1 MMTTKKRVV
10 VIAAIF
16 VILVALLLTL
26 KCGRGNMK
34 KSAAPD
40 AAATG
45 VTEDTATK
53 QGEKKAAPAAAGT
66 VKTKGYELNIKETEK
81 GKVFEV
87 IKDGKTIIT
96 KEAGEKEGFK
106 LNTAGENKALPQAF
120 SDVTGDNKPDLV
132 LQSYSEKDSCSNVY
146 SVFSAEDDFKL
157 MAEIKGLSEGISFK
171 DLNGDGVP
179 ELIGNDCKLLNWW
192 ASFGGDTAPKVI
204 LSYKDGVY
212 LLNPALMK
220 KSPPLEEEMREYA
233 EKNKNEFISY
243 VWEYMLGLIYGG
255 NGDKAW
261 EFYDMV
267 EWNEEWEES
276 MTEAGRSTDR
286 TDKGDFLEAFKEHL
300 STSPYWEEIKKMNNW
315 EMEGQ
320 ML

>member
-1 MMTTKKRVV
+1 MMTTKQRFF

-16 VILVALLLTL
+16 VILIALLLTL
-26 KCGRGNMK
+26 RCGRGNAGK
-34 KSAAPD
+34 KAAPE
-40 AAATG
+40 AVSSATA
-45 VTEDTATK
+45 VETAEK
-53 QGEKKAAPAAAGT
+53 QEEKKAAPAASGT
-66 VKTKGYELNIKETEK
+66 TKIKGYEFKIKDTQD

-87 IKDGKTIIT
+87 VKDGKPVIT
-96 KEAGEKEGFK
+96 KQAGEKEGFK

-120 SDVTGDNKPDLV
+120 TDVTGDKKPDFV

-146 SVFSAEDDFKL
+146 SVFSVEDDFQL

-179 ELIGNDCKLLNWW
+179 ELLGSDCTFLNWW
-192 ASFGGDTAPKVI
+192 ANFGNETAPKII
-204 LSYKDGVY
+204 LEYKDGAYV
-212 LLNPALMK
+212 LAADLMK

-233 EKNKNEFISY
+233 AANKNEFISY
-243 VWEYMLGLIYGG
+243 IWEYMLGLIYGG

-267 EWNEEWEES
+267 EWNEDWEES

>member
-1 MMTTKKRVV
+1 MMTAKQRIV

-16 VILVALLLTL
+16 VILIALLLTL
-26 KCGRGNMK
+26 KCGRGNIK

-40 AAATG
+40 AAATE
-45 VTEDTATK
+45 VTEDTAVK
-53 QGEKKAAPAAAGT
+53 QGEKKAAPAAAGA
-66 VKTKGYELNIKETEK
+66 VKMKGYEFNIKETGK

-87 IKDGKTIIT
+87 KKDGKTIIT

-120 SDVTGDNKPDLV
+120 SDVTGDKKPDLV

-146 SVFSAEDDFKL
+146 SVFSMEDDFKL

-171 DLNGDGVP
+171 DLNNDGVP
-179 ELIGNDCKLLNWW
+179 ELLGSDCTFLNWW
-192 ASFGGDTAPKVI
+192 ANFGNETAPQVI
-204 LSYKDGVY
+204 LEYKNGVFV
-212 LLNPALMK
+212 LAAGLMK
-220 KSPPLEEEMREYA
+220 KSPPLDEEMQEYA
-233 EKNKNEFISY
+233 AANKNEFISY
-243 VWEYMLGLIYGG
+243 VWDYMLKLIYGG

-261 EFYDMV
+261 AFYDMV
-267 EWNEEWEES
+267 EWNEDWEDT
-276 MTEAGRSTDR
+276 MTDAGRSTDK

>member
-1 MMTTKKRVV
+1 MMNNKKRIV
-10 VIAAIF
+10 VIAAI
-16 VILVALLLTL
+16 VIILIALLLVL
-26 KCGRGNMK
+26 KCGRSTGKEGKQGDSAAVQGVETTATAEKNGDKKSSETVSPK
-34 KSAAPD
+34 KSAGA
-40 AAATG
+40 
-45 VTEDTATK
+45 V
-53 QGEKKAAPAAAGT
+53 
-66 VKTKGYELNIKETEK
+66 NIKVTEK

-87 IKDGKTIIT
+87 IKNGKTVIN
-96 KEAGEKEGFK
+96 KQAGEKEGFK
-106 LNTAGENKALPQAF
+106 IVALGADKANPETF
-120 SDVTGDNKPDLV
+120 SDLTGDNKPDFV

-179 ELIGNDCKLLNWW
+179 ELIGNDCTFLNWW